1 MRHTYDYAFPEVVKI
16 MNAALIGIIIHLH
29 MNVFIVGL
37 SFGIVLGFIILVA
50 HEIFSIFKK
59 SAE

>member
-1 MRHTYDYAFPEVVKI
+1 
-16 MNAALIGIIIHLH
+16 MNAAIIEMIIHLH
-29 MNVFIVGL
+29 MNVFIIGL
-37 SFGIVLGFIILVA
+37 CFGVVLGFIILVA